1 MAQLRQ
7 DYQKYLNRNSEII
20 AIGPEGSK
28 SFADWWHKNNMP
40 FIGISDP
47 SHEIANLYGQR
58 VRWLKGGRL
67 PALMVIDKDGRIRL
81 KHYADS
87 PGDIPS
93 DESVLALLDDLNKE

>member
-7 DYQKYLNRNSEII
+7 DYQKYLNRNSEIL
-20 AIGPEGSK
+20 AIGPEDSK

-40 FIGISDP
+40 FIGIADP
-47 SHEIANLYGQR
+47 NHEIANLYGQR

-81 KHYADS
+81 NHYANS

-93 DESVLALLDDLNKE
+93 DESILALLDDLNKE